1 MEWKESLIKSI
12 IYRVI
17 TIFLGFFTAFI
28 ITSDITIALGVTA
41 LTEFIQFINYFVYET
56 IWTNLRIKK
65 LKEQLTEEIRRE
77 IDLTINYDAILE
89 LSYEMSRTNT
99 FIEKIYNS
107 VVNFFNS
114 LLRNEELKDFHEEIS
129 NHFGYFKLVHSDR
142 NFSSSDL

>member
-1 MEWKESLIKSI
+1 MEWKESLIKSL

-17 TIFLGFFTAFI
+17 TIFLGFFTALI
-28 ITSDITIALGVTA
+28 VTRDINIALGVAT

-56 IWTNLRIKK
+56 IWTNWRIKK

-114 LLRNEELKDFHEEIS
+114 LLKNEELKDFQEEIS
-129 NHFGYFKLVHSDR
+129 GHFEYFKFVHSDR
-142 NFSSSDL
+142 NFRSSDL